1 MREHDRHDERHRGD
15 GHEGHE
21 GRGDGG
27 DALRAVYDV
36 SYRRLVTQVTALCGN
51 LPEAEDIVQEAFVT
65 AMTHRADFAE
75 VANKEA
81 WLRTVAVNQLR
92 NRWRRARVSARVLP
106 RVRAELS
113 IDLGPA
119 APEDHVAIVYA
130 LSQLSLPVRV
140 TVVLHYIADLS
151 VAQVARELAVPEG
164 TVKARLARARA
175 QMATHL
181 ADKEAD
187 HV

>member
-1 MREHDRHDERHRGD
+1 MREHDWHDERHRGD
-15 GHEGHE
+15 GHEGRAGE
-21 GRGDGG
+21 D

-51 LPEAEDIVQEAFVT
+51 LSEAEDIVQEAFVT

-92 NRWRRARVSARVLP
+92 NRWRRARVSARALP

-113 IDLGPA
+113 IDLGPT

-151 VAQVARELAVPEG
+151 VAQVARELGVPEG

-181 ADKEAD
+181 VDTKEAD